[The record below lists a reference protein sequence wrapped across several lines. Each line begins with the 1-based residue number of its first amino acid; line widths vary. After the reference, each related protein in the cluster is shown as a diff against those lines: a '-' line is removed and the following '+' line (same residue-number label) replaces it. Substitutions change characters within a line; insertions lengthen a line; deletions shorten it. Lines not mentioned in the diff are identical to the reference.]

1 MAANRKANNWSKN
14 RHGTHRENVRA
25 AGKLL
30 LHWVEAQGLAKSDL
44 ADRLGV
50 LPSAATRWFTGE
62 RSPRPPMRQKIEK
75 LTGIPASSWTTE
87 AEIRWAKL
95 RER

>member
-1 MAANRKANNWSKN
+1 MATKRKANNWSKN
-14 RHGTHRENVRA
+14 RYGTHDENVRA
-25 AGKLL
+25 AGKRLL
-30 LHWVEAQGLAKSDL
+30 AWVEERGLMKSDL

-62 RSPRPPMRQKIEK
+62 RSPRAAMRAKIEK
-75 LTGIPASSWTTE
+75 LTGIPASAWVTK
-87 AEIRWAKL
+87 AEVRWAKL